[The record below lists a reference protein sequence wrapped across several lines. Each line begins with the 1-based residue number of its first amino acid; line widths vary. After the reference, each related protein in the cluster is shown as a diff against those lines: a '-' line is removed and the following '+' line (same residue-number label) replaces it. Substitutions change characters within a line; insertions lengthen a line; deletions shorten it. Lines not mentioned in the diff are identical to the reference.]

1 MTVKVKALAP
11 VLEIKEM
18 DADTGVFSG
27 YGSVF
32 GKVDSYGDSI
42 SPGAYANSLAEHRR
56 QGTTPKLFWC
66 HDMSQ
71 PLGRWL
77 DIAEDGKGLWVQGR
91 LNLKVQRAREAYAL
105 LSEGD
110 LDGMSIG
117 YYPVKSEPHPSRP
130 GVTVLQD
137 IKLVEISL
145 VPIGADRF
153 ARVNDVKSEISES
166 EHYAALK
173 QSLLAGELPTKRVFE
188 KGVRDAF
195 GLSNAQ
201 AERAARQ
208 FFAQGEPGDI
218 AEKTAGLDEALADL
232 RAIAAGFVKI
242 PE

>member
-1 MTVKVKALAP
+1 MTIKVKALAP
-11 VLEIKEM
+11 VMEIKEINGE
-18 DADTGVFSG
+18 TGVFTG

-42 SPGAYANSLAEHRR
+42 APGAYQASLAEHRK

-66 HDMSQ
+66 HDMTQ

-77 DIAEDGKGLWVQGR
+77 NIVEDGKGLLVEGR

-117 YYPVKSEPHPSRP
+117 YYPVKAAPHPTRRD
-130 GVTVLQD
+130 VTLLEE

-153 ARVNDVKSEISES
+153 ARVNDVKSEILES
-166 EHYAALK
+166 EHYAALRQK
-173 QSLLAGELPTKRVFE
+173 LVEGDLPTIRVLE
-188 KGVRDAF
+188 KGLRDAF
-195 GLSNAQ
+195 SLSNAQ

-208 FFAQGEPGDI
+208 LFAQGEPEI
-218 AEKTAGLDEALADL
+218 AEKSAGLDEVLNDL
-232 RAIAAGFVKI
+232 RAIAAGFAKI
-242 PE
+242 P